1 MEKNIDIKKQI
12 LEKAKLEFAK
22 YGYSNVKTDT
32 IAQLVGISK
41 KTLYNY
47 FNSKEELLVT
57 ILDNELQ
64 RIKSLIK
71 SLINDLETNEFDFIE
86 ILIRLWNIMSDSSS
100 LLTKEFFEDISKS
113 LPKQWEKLENFRKDQ
128 MKLNFGR
135 IHTIGVQKGYVKS
148 NINKDILY
156 LIFYN
161 SLHNILVPE
170 IVSNL
175 PLTTKDTL
183 QNIFDVLLTGA
194 LTDIGNKKYNEKTKS
209 QINK

>member
-183 QNIFDVLLTGA
+183 QNIFDVLLTGV